1 VPLPKIN
8 PIKEDFTIEKFR
20 DPIRPRKPV
29 AVSLGPHLD
38 GISMPHPDDDPN
50 TAAAGVCARFGRAPP
65 EPDKDKLER
74 FGRFVAD
81 FISKNLTP
89 LAPDTDV
96 TFETWLEKTKYPRWR
111 KRELE
116 RARVDILKNK
126 KYYRCK
132 SFIKDEFYPTFKH
145 ARGINSRTDEFKC
158 AVGPWFKAIEEVV
171 FKMDYF
177 IKKIPVSKR
186 AAFIYNKLYRNG
198 ATYLASDYTSFEAL
212 FTKEIMEKC
221 EFQLYKYM
229 TQFIP
234 DHEEFWRLLDEVLAS
249 ENHCYFRDF
258 VVKLRAT
265 RMSGE
270 MCTSLG
276 NGFSNLMFIL
286 FLCHELGSEVDG
298 VVEGDDGLF
307 VIKGP
312 IPSEKDFENLGLR
325 VKLEVHHNLSEA
337 SFCGLI
343 FDEEDLVNVT
353 EPLGELAAFGLGT
366 HKYLS
371 AKTSTH
377 MSLLRCKSMSMVYQ
391 YPGCPILQ
399 ELGLYGL
406 RQTTGFDHRVYMN
419 SRHMSMWEREQLLT
433 AEKSLKNLA
442 EVVRDIPLKTRLLV
456 EKKFNV
462 SVESQLSIEKVLREK
477 KNLDPIQLTHNF
489 PREWEVYFENFS
501 TIEDV
506 KNIRSPVFDIP
517 RNLVSAG
524 QWKDLFA

>member
-65 EPDKDKLER
+65 EPNKDKLER

-198 ATYLASDYTSFEAL
+198 AT
-212 FTKEIMEKC
+212 
-221 EFQLYKYM
+221 
-229 TQFIP
+229 
-234 DHEEFWRLLDEVLAS
+234 
-249 ENHCYFRDF
+249 
-258 VVKLRAT
+258 
-265 RMSGE
+265 
-270 MCTSLG
+270 
-276 NGFSNLMFIL
+276 
-286 FLCHELGSEVDG
+286 
-298 VVEGDDGLF
+298 
-307 VIKGP
+307 
-312 IPSEKDFENLGLR
+312 
-325 VKLEVHHNLSEA
+325 
-337 SFCGLI
+337 
-343 FDEEDLVNVT
+343 
-353 EPLGELAAFGLGT
+353 
-366 HKYLS
+366 
-371 AKTSTH
+371 
-377 MSLLRCKSMSMVYQ
+377 
-391 YPGCPILQ
+391 
-399 ELGLYGL
+399 
-406 RQTTGFDHRVYMN
+406 
-419 SRHMSMWEREQLLT
+419 
-433 AEKSLKNLA
+433 
-442 EVVRDIPLKTRLLV
+442 
-456 EKKFNV
+456 
-462 SVESQLSIEKVLREK
+462 
-477 KNLDPIQLTHNF
+477 
-489 PREWEVYFENFS
+489 
-501 TIEDV
+501 
-506 KNIRSPVFDIP
+506 
-517 RNLVSAG
+517 
-524 QWKDLFA
+524 